1 MAAEDAIEA
10 VARALDVHFETDAA
24 GLRIMLRGEDVSEA
38 IRAEDMGMKASAI
51 AAMPGVRAALLDRQ
65 RAFSSAA
72 GLVADGRD
80 MGTTVFPQAQLK
92 IFMTAS
98 CEERAKRRHKQLKE
112 KGLSANLPDLVA
124 DLTARDEQDANRSVS
139 PLRPASDAV
148 MLDTTEMSIE
158 QVTNTVLAL
167 AKSIF

>member
-1 MAAEDAIEA
+1 
-10 VARALDVHFETDAA
+10 
-24 GLRIMLRGEDVSEA
+24 
-38 IRAEDMGMKASAI
+38 
-51 AAMPGVRAALLDRQ
+51 
-65 RAFSSAA
+65 
-72 GLVADGRD
+72 
-80 MGTTVFPQAQLK
+80 
-92 IFMTAS
+92 MTAS

-158 QVTNTVLAL
+158 QVTNTVLDL